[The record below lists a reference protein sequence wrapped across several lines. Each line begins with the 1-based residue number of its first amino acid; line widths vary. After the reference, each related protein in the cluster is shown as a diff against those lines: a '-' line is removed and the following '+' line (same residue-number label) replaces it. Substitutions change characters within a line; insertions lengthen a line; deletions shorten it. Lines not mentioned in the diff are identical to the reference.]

1 MAGSQWD
8 KRRKKKKRKQPMK
21 KNKLKNNKWKEW
33 IWFQVWNKNIQ
44 QKMFQ
49 EQKKY
54 FDGLL

>member
-1 MAGSQWD
+1 
-8 KRRKKKKRKQPMK
+8 MK

-49 EQKKY
+49 EQKKNILMVY
-54 FDGLL
+54 CKLKNLNA